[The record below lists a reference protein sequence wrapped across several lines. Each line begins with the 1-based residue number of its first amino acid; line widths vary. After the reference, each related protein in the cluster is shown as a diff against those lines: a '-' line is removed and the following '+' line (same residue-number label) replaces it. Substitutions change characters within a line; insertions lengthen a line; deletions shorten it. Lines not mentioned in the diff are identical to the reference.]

1 MKNLIYIFVV
11 AVTAV
16 CCNTATNSGGGTNT
30 EANKARVQAFY
41 DQVINA
47 HNVDAIDS
55 FCNADFVDHNPDQG
69 HSGKGIDDLK
79 ASFKEFFA
87 GYPDIHAATDFMVA
101 EGDTVVAHLTM
112 TGTNSG
118 PMGGMPATNKQSK
131 VDLID
136 IIVLKDGK
144 ASERWGIFD
153 RMSVMEQLG
162 LMPRPPAPK
171 DTTAKP

>member
-1 MKNLIYIFVV
+1 MKNLFYIFAI

-55 FCNADFVDHNPDQG
+55 FCNADFVDHNPDPG

-87 GYPDIHAATDFMVA
+87 GFPDIHAGTDFMVA

-153 RMSVMEQLG
+153 ARSMMQQLG
-162 LMPRPPAPK
+162 IMPQQGMAQ
-171 DTTAKP
+171 DTTKKK